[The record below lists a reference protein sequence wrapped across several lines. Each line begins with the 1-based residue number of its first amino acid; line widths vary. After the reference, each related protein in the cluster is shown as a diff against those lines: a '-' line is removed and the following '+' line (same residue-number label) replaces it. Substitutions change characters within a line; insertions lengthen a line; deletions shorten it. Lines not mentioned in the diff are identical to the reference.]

1 LVGKTIL
8 IVDENPASRI
18 FLANHLRA
26 KQFKILEAPTGKEGL
41 IVAWRHETDLVLF
54 DPALTDI
61 PDKEFIYKLRND
73 PRFRVIPARLAGKLA
88 WARESMI
95 TWSNP
100 RKPSLRWSRS

>member
-1 LVGKTIL
+1 MVGKTIL

-73 PRFRVIPARLAGKLA
+73 PRTMKARLIALSSDPSPAR
-88 WARESMI
+88 R
-95 TWSNP
+95 
-100 RKPSLRWSRS
+100 